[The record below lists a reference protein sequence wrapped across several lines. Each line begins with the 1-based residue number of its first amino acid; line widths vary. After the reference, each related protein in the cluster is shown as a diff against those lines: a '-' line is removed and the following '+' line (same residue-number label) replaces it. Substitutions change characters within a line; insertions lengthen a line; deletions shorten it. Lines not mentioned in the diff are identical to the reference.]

1 MKKIKLLIVA
11 LLFMSGCNIFN
22 GETKKDVYEIG
33 DTAEIHNKDNE
44 YSYKVTLNDVS
55 VTKKIEVEG
64 YNPVHIDDYY
74 EGSDDARF
82 IVANVTFENIGEE
95 KFIPIPSHKPIL
107 KGNVLLYE
115 EALID
120 FPNTFSNSVDIGEE
134 LTDDFFFATEDLY
147 EEDDMV
153 SLYFHIDNE
162 DEKVE
167 FQIPADDL
175 K

>member
-1 MKKIKLLIVA
+1 M
-11 LLFMSGCNIFN
+11 
-22 GETKKDVYEIG
+22 
-33 DTAEIHNKDNE
+33 
-44 YSYKVTLNDVS
+44 
-55 VTKKIEVEG
+55 
-64 YNPVHIDDYY
+64 
-74 EGSDDARF
+74 
-82 IVANVTFENIGEE
+82 
-95 KFIPIPSHKPIL
+95 
-107 KGNVLLYE
+107 LYE